1 MSIKQNIINA
11 LTTPAVGSSPYD
23 IVTNCDHFMRQHF
36 RLFIEGSYGN
46 GSMND
51 HRETVKALH
60 DIVNRQSPKAKHN
73 ALRSWVIYQ
82 HTSFIA
88 TKFGCSKGHAQKCVV
103 QALDESTLQRYTV
116 ALMGDAMDFYFD
128 NKSALE
134 VDE

>member
-1 MSIKQNIINA
+1 MSIKQ
-11 LTTPAVGSSPYD
+11 D
-23 IVTNCDHFMRQHF
+23 ITLLFKTNPVVEDSDNFVRQHF

-51 HRETVKALH
+51 QRETVKALH

-73 ALRSWVIYQ
+73 ALRSWVINQ

-88 TKFGCSKGHAQKCVV
+88 TKFNCSYEHAQKCVV
-103 QALDESTLQRYTV
+103 EALDESTLQRYTI
-116 ALMGDAMDFYFD
+116 ALMCDALDFYFD

>member
-1 MSIKQNIINA
+1 MSIKQDIINA

-23 IVTNCDHFMRQHF
+23 IVTNCDHIMRQHF

-51 HRETVKALH
+51 HRRTVKALH

-88 TKFGCSKGHAQKCVV
+88 TEFKCSPSHAQKCVV
-103 QALDESTLQRYTV
+103 EAFNAPALQRYTV
-116 ALMGDAMDFYFD
+116 ALMADAMDFYFD

>member
-1 MSIKQNIINA
+1 MSVKQRIIHA

-23 IVTNCDHFMRQHF
+23 IVTNCDHIMRRLF
-36 RLFIEGSYGN
+36 RLFIEGSLGD
-46 GSMND
+46 GSMNT

-60 DIVNRQSPKAKHN
+60 DIVNQPAKASHR

-88 TKFGCSKGHAQKCVV
+88 TEFKCSPSHAQKCVV
-103 QALDESTLQRYTV
+103 QAFNAPALQHYTA
-116 ALMGDAMDFYFD
+116 ALMSDARDFYDD

-134 VDE
+134 VNE

>member
-1 MSIKQNIINA
+1 MTTVKENII
-11 LTTPAVGSSPYD
+11 TTLNTND
-23 IVTNCDHFMRQHF
+23 INDSDNFMRRHF

-46 GSMND
+46 GSMDD
-51 HRETVKALH
+51 HLKTVKTLH

-88 TKFGCSKGHAQKCVV
+88 TKFGCSKGYAQWCVV
-103 QALDESTLQRYTV
+103 QALDESALQRYTI
-116 ALMGDAMDFYFD
+116 ALMADAMDFYFD

-134 VDE
+134 VNE